1 MLTVGCGHTQVGGVI
16 LPTPHLTYSRFA
28 DGHVRSKAVEWL
40 SHLGDDDICDFLPQ
54 LVQVCRERERER
66 EEGGGRRKEGEE
78 SEGGGRREEGG
89 GRREGGGGRK
99 ACVSSVIPLLCTVSE
114 TRVL

>member
-1 MLTVGCGHTQVGGVI
+1 MLTAECGHTQAGGVI

-66 EEGGGRRKEGEE
+66 EGGGRREE
-78 SEGGGRREEGG
+78 EGGRREKRVREEGG

>member
-1 MLTVGCGHTQVGGVI
+1 MLTAECGHTQAGGVI

-66 EEGGGRRKEGEE
+66 EEGGGRREE
-78 SEGGGRREEGG
+78 KGGRREKRVREEGGGRREEGG
-89 GRREGGGGRK
+89 K
-99 ACVSSVIPLLCTVSE
+99 PV
-114 TRVL
+114 